1 MYSTKIQVNNTVYV
15 DRATNSVGINTAL
28 PLYNLDVLG
37 SMNITSSITI
47 GGSLYC
53 SCNLTVNGSPVVT
66 SGGSGGSGIN
76 LGTTVGVGCNTPSYP
91 LDVNGS
97 ANFGGDVYVGS
108 SPSNNVI
115 RFWGTYLDS
124 LGNSRNTVIGERIW
138 AYGTGG
144 DYGNGSELIL
154 FKGEDTS
161 AQAPGG
167 PDRVRIL
174 STGGFKIDIATNGQN
189 WLIGGEPPTTT
200 VEAMTIKNN
209 GYVGI
214 NCNSPRYQLD
224 VNGNLRQT
232 GDMTH
237 FFDQPYGTTAKD
249 SIAIITNGFVGSA
262 TFWLYSSNSGG
273 TNTLLSNTLYLY
285 HYGGTPNVKQIFRIH
300 EYDTNN
306 TLYYTGN
313 ISATDI
319 FAFSDQRLKENII
332 TIDNPMEKIMQMRG
346 VYYNKKD
353 DASKTRNVGVIAQEI
368 EAIFPEVIH
377 TSIESEQYKT
387 VAYGNMTALLVEGMK
402 AQQSTIHS
410 LQTTLS
416 TLMST

>member
-1 MYSTKIQVNNTVYV
+1 MYSTKIQVNNTLYV

-47 GGSLYC
+47 GGSLFC

-76 LGTTVGVGCNTPSYP
+76 LGTTVGVGCNTARYP

-97 ANFGGDVYVGS
+97 ANFGGDVYLGS
-108 SPSNNVI
+108 NSSNNVI
-115 RFWGTYLDS
+115 RFRGTAADGDTTYDH
-124 LGNSRNTVIGERIW
+124 TVIGERIW

-144 DYGNGSELIL
+144 DFGNGSELLL
-154 FKGEDTS
+154 FKGNDNTF
-161 AQAPGG
+161 PTG

-189 WLIGGEPPTTT
+189 WALGGSPPTTT
-200 VEAMTIKNN
+200 VEAMTINNN

-214 NCNSPRYQLD
+214 NCNSPRYNLD
-224 VNGNLRQT
+224 VNGDIYIRQQT
-232 GDMTH
+232 YLMSE
-237 FFDQPYGTTAKD
+237 TTLAKR
-249 SIAIITNGFVGSA
+249 ILVI
-262 TFWLYSSNSGG
+262 SGG
-273 TNTLLSNTLYLY
+273 QTYNFSFILQDYDWEGPNTNSSNTLQLWKFPVNAPQ
-285 HYGGTPNVKQIFRIH
+285 GRIFRIH
-300 EYDTNN
+300 EFDTMN
-306 TLYYTGN
+306 TLYYNGN
-313 ISATDI
+313 ISAIDV

-332 TIDNPMEKIMQMRG
+332 TIDKPMEKIMQMRG

-353 DASKTRNVGVIAQEI
+353 DASKTRNVGVIAQEV
-368 EAIFPEVIH
+368 ESIFPEVIH
-377 TSIESEQYKT
+377 TSIESEKYKT

-410 LQTTLS
+410 LQITLS

>member
-1 MYSTKIQVNNTVYV
+1 
-15 DRATNSVGINTAL
+15 
-28 PLYNLDVLG
+28 
-37 SMNITSSITI
+37 MNITSSITI

-76 LGTTVGVGCNTPSYP
+76 LGTTVGVGCNTPRYP

-97 ANFGGDVYVGS
+97 ANFGGDVYLGS

-115 RFWGTYLDS
+115 RFRGTAADGYTIYDH
-124 LGNSRNTVIGERIW
+124 TVIGERIW

-144 DYGNGSELIL
+144 DYGNGSELLL
-154 FKGEDTS
+154 FKGNDNTF
-161 AQAPGG
+161 PTG

-174 STGGFKIDIATNGQN
+174 STGGFKVDIATNVQN

-200 VEAMTIKNN
+200 IEAMTIKNN

-214 NCNSPRYQLD
+214 NCNSPSYQLD
-224 VNGNLRQT
+224 INGNIRVTEQT
-232 GDMTH
+232 MFMSENT
-237 FFDQPYGTTAKD
+237 QVKR
-249 SIAIITNGFVGSA
+249 GFEVKSDTYDF
-262 TFWLYSSNSGG
+262 TFWLSASNDGV
-273 TNTLLSNTLYLY
+273 LASNTLEFYKY
-285 HYGGTPNVKQIFRIH
+285 PAAQNIFRIY
-300 EYDTNN
+300 ENDTNN
-306 TLYYTGN
+306 TLYYNGN
-313 ISATDI
+313 ISANDI

-332 TIDNPMEKIMQMRG
+332 TIDKPMEKIMQMRG

-368 EAIFPEVIH
+368 EAIFPEVIN
-377 TSIESEQYKT
+377 TSIESEHYKT
-387 VAYGNMTALLVEGMK
+387 VAYGNMTSLLVEGMK

-410 LQTTLS
+410 LQTTLFA
-416 TLMST
+416 LMST

>member
-1 MYSTKIQVNNTVYV
+1 MNFTKIQVNNTVFV
-15 DRATNSVGINTAL
+15 DRPTNSVGINTAI

-37 SMNITSSITI
+37 TMNITSSITI

-76 LGTTVGVGCNTPSYP
+76 LGTTVGVGCNTARYP

-97 ANFGGDVYVGS
+97 ANFGGDVYLGS

-115 RFWGTYLDS
+115 RFFGTVNDGLGTYDH
-124 LGNSRNTVIGERIW
+124 TVIGERIW

-144 DYGNGSELIL
+144 DFGNGSELIL
-154 FKGEDTS
+154 FKGNDNTF
-161 AQAPGG
+161 PTG

-174 STGGFKIDIATNGQN
+174 STGGFKVDIATNGQN
-189 WLIGGEPPTTT
+189 WPLGGSPPTTT
-200 VEAMTIKNN
+200 IEAMTINN
-209 GYVGI
+209 SGYVGI

-224 VNGNLRQT
+224 INGNLRQT
-232 GDMTH
+232 ETGGVLTFLMNEFSQVKRGLEVKSFT
-237 FFDQPYGTTAKD
+237 
-249 SIAIITNGFVGSA
+249 GSYA
-262 TFWLYSSNSGG
+262 FTFWLGAATGG
-273 TNTLLSNTLYLY
+273 GVASNTLELWKY
-285 HYGGTPNVKQIFRIH
+285 PAASNIFRIH
-300 EYDTNN
+300 EFDTNN
-306 TLYYTGN
+306 TLYYNGN
-313 ISATDI
+313 ISANDI

-332 TIDNPMEKIMQMRG
+332 TIDNPIEKIMQMRG

-377 TSIESEQYKT
+377 TSIESEHYKT

>member
-1 MYSTKIQVNNTVYV
+1 MYSTKIQVNNTVFV
-15 DRATNSVGINTAL
+15 DRPTNSVGINTAV

-37 SMNITSSITI
+37 TMNITSSITI
-47 GGSLYC
+47 GGSLFC

-76 LGTTVGVGCNTPSYP
+76 LGTTVGVGCNTARYP

-97 ANFGGDVYVGS
+97 ANFGGDVYLGS

-115 RFWGTYLDS
+115 RFRGTAADGDS
-124 LGNSRNTVIGERIW
+124 TYDHTVIGERIW

-144 DYGNGSELIL
+144 DFGNGSELIL
-154 FKGEDTS
+154 FKGNDNTF
-161 AQAPGG
+161 PTG

-189 WLIGGEPPTTT
+189 WALGGSPPTTT
-200 VEAMTIKNN
+200 VEAMTINNN

-232 GDMTH
+232 GDLTFLMSETTLAKNKLIVQAFTAPYNFT
-237 FFDQPYGTTAKD
+237 FFLYD
-249 SIAIITNGFVGSA
+249 SDFNGPM
-262 TFWLYSSNSGG
+262 SSNALHLFKYTPTSG
-273 TNTLLSNTLYLY
+273 TR
-285 HYGGTPNVKQIFRIH
+285 IFRIY

-306 TLYYTGN
+306 TLYYDGN
-313 ISATDI
+313 ISANDI

-332 TIDNPMEKIMQMRG
+332 TIDNPIEKIMQMRG

-353 DASKTRNVGVIAQEI
+353 DVSKTRNVGVIAQEI
-368 EAIFPEVIH
+368 ESIFPEVIH

>member
-1 MYSTKIQVNNTVYV
+1 MYSTKIQVNNTLYV

-47 GGSLYC
+47 GGSLFC

-76 LGTTVGVGCNTPSYP
+76 LGTTVGVGCNTPRYP

-108 SPSNNVI
+108 NSSNNVI
-115 RFWGTYLDS
+115 RFCGTYGDGS
-124 LGNSRNTVIGERIW
+124 YTTINYDHTVIGERI
-138 AYGTGG
+138 YVSGTEK
-144 DYGNGSELIL
+144 SELLL
-154 FKGEDTS
+154 FKGNDIPSIVE
-161 AQAPGG
+161 G

-174 STGGFKIDIATNGQN
+174 STGGFKVDISTWQQGWNMGGSPPATT
-189 WLIGGEPPTTT
+189 I
-200 VEAMTIKNN
+200 EAMTINNN

-224 VNGNLRQT
+224 VNGILKQT
-232 GDMTH
+232 GDTMTFLEEH
-237 FFDQPYGTTAKD
+237 TQVKE

-262 TFWLYSSNSGG
+262 TFWLYGSNTGG
-273 TNTLLSNTLYLY
+273 TNPLLSNTLYLY

-313 ISATDI
+313 ISAHDI

-332 TIDNPMEKIMQMRG
+332 TIDKPMEKIMQMRG
-346 VYYNKKD
+346 VYFNKKD
-353 DASKTRNVGVIAQEI
+353 DASKTRNVGVIAQEV
-368 EAIFPEVIH
+368 ESIFPEVIH
-377 TSIESEQYKT
+377 TSIESEHYKT

>member
-1 MYSTKIQVNNTVYV
+1 MYI

-76 LGTTVGVGCNTPSYP
+76 LGTTVGVGCNTPRYP
-91 LDVNGS
+91 LDVNGN
-97 ANFGGDVYVGS
+97 ANFGGDVYLGS
-108 SPSNNVI
+108 SPSNNII
-115 RFWGTYLDS
+115 RFCGTYGDGFYS
-124 LGNSRNTVIGERIW
+124 TGEYNHTVIGERI
-138 AYGTGG
+138 YVSGTEK
-144 DYGNGSELIL
+144 SELLL
-154 FKGEDTS
+154 FKGDNNSTT
-161 AQAPGG
+161 AYG

-174 STGGFKIDIATNGQN
+174 STGGFKVDISTWQQAWN
-189 WLIGGEPPTTT
+189 IGGEPPATV
-200 VEAMTIKNN
+200 VEAMTINN
-209 GYVGI
+209 SGYVGI
-214 NCNSPRYQLD
+214 NCNSPRYNLD
-224 VNGNLRQT
+224 INGNIRIMPGVTRFMNEYTQVKRIF
-232 GDMTH
+232 H
-237 FFDQPYGTTAKD
+237 VYCESYNF
-249 SIAIITNGFVGSA
+249 
-262 TFWLYSSNSGG
+262 TFWLFGYDADGS
-273 TNTLLSNTLYLY
+273 LLSNTLYFY
-285 HYGGTPNVKQIFRIH
+285 KYPVNAPPGKIFNIY
-300 EYDTNN
+300 ENDTNN
-306 TLYYTGN
+306 TLYYNGN
-313 ISATDI
+313 ISANDI

-332 TIDNPMEKIMQMRG
+332 TIDKPMEKIMQMRG

-353 DASKTRNVGVIAQEI
+353 DASKTRNVGVIAQEV
-368 EAIFPEVIH
+368 ESIFPEVIH
-377 TSIESEQYKT
+377 TSIESEHYKT

>member
-1 MYSTKIQVNNTVYV
+1 MYSTKIQVNNTVFV
-15 DRATNSVGINTAL
+15 DRPTNSVGINTAV
-28 PLYNLDVLG
+28 PQYNLDVLG
-37 SMNITSSITI
+37 NMNITSSITI

-76 LGTTVGVGCNTPSYP
+76 LGTTVGVGCNTPRYP

-97 ANFGGDVYVGS
+97 ANFGGDVYLGS

-115 RFWGTYLDS
+115 RFFGTQLDAPG
-124 LGNSRNTVIGERIW
+124 LYKNTVIGERIW

-144 DYGNGSELIL
+144 DYGNGSELLL

-161 AQAPGG
+161 AQAPAG

-174 STGGFKIDIATNGQN
+174 STGGFKVDIATNGQN
-189 WLIGGEPPTTT
+189 WLIGGEPPTTA
-200 VEAMTIKNN
+200 VEAMTINNN

-214 NCNSPRYQLD
+214 NCNSPRYNLD
-224 VNGNLRQT
+224 INGNIRITEQT
-232 GDMTH
+232 RFMSE
-237 FFDQPYGTTAKD
+237 TTLAKRALEIKSD
-249 SIAIITNGFVGSA
+249 TYDF
-262 TFWLYSSNSGG
+262 TFWLSPVTASGVA
-273 TNTLLSNTLYLY
+273 SNTLELWKYPA
-285 HYGGTPNVKQIFRIH
+285 TQNIFRIY
-300 EYDTNN
+300 EYDTMN
-306 TLYYTGN
+306 TLYYNGN
-313 ISATDI
+313 ISANDI
-319 FAFSDQRLKENII
+319 FAFSDERLKENII

-353 DASKTRNVGVIAQEI
+353 DPSKTRNVGVIAQEI
-368 EAIFPEVIH
+368 EAILPEVIH
-377 TSIESEQYKT
+377 TTIESEHYKT

-410 LQTTLS
+410 LQITLS

>member
-1 MYSTKIQVNNTVYV
+1 MNFTKIQVNNTVFV
-15 DRATNSVGINTAL
+15 DRPTNSVGINTAI

-37 SMNITSSITI
+37 TMNITSSITI

-76 LGTTVGVGCNTPSYP
+76 LGTTVGVGCNTARYP

-97 ANFGGDVYVGS
+97 ANLGGDVYLGS
-108 SPSNNVI
+108 NSSNNVI
-115 RFWGTYLDS
+115 RFFGTTADGDGLY
-124 LGNSRNTVIGERIW
+124 NHAVIGERIW

-144 DYGNGSELIL
+144 AYGNGSELIL
-154 FKGEDTS
+154 FKGNDNAS
-161 AQAPGG
+161 IAAG

-174 STGGFKIDIATNGQN
+174 STGGFKVDIATNGQN
-189 WLIGGEPPTTT
+189 WAIGGEPPTTAL
-200 VEAMTIKNN
+200 EAMTINN
-209 GYVGI
+209 SGYVGI

-232 GDMTH
+232 GDLTFLMNEYTQVKRGL
-237 FFDQPYGTTAKD
+237 FIQAFSAPY
-249 SIAIITNGFVGSA
+249 NF
-262 TFWLYSSNSGG
+262 TFWLFGSNGNG
-273 TNTLLSNTLYLY
+273 PLLSNTLYLY
-285 HYGGTPNVKQIFRIH
+285 KYPSIGYGTQIFNIY

-306 TLYYTGN
+306 TLYYNGN
-313 ISATDI
+313 ISAIDI
-319 FAFSDQRLKENII
+319 FAFSDERLKENII
-332 TIDNPMEKIMQMRG
+332 TIDKPMEKIMQMRG
-346 VYYNKKD
+346 VYFNKKD

-368 EAIFPEVIH
+368 EDILPEVIH
-377 TSIESEQYKT
+377 TSIESEHYKT

>member
-1 MYSTKIQVNNTVYV
+1 MYSTKIQVNNTLYV

-47 GGSLYC
+47 GGSLFC

-76 LGTTVGVGCNTPSYP
+76 LGTTVGVGCNTPRYP
-91 LDVNGS
+91 LDVNGN
-97 ANFGGDVYVGS
+97 ANFGGDVYLGS
-108 SPSNNVI
+108 SPSNNII
-115 RFWGTYLDS
+115 RFFGTAADGDGSY
-124 LGNSRNTVIGERIW
+124 NHTVIGERI
-138 AYGTGG
+138 YDSGTEK
-144 DYGNGSELIL
+144 SELLL
-154 FKGEDTS
+154 FKGNDNS
-161 AQAPGG
+161 SVAAG

-174 STGGFKIDIATNGQN
+174 STGGFKVDIATWQWAWPLNA
-189 WLIGGEPPTTT
+189 EPPATT
-200 VEAMTIKNN
+200 VEAMTINNN

-224 VNGNLRQT
+224 VNGNIRVTEQT
-232 GDMTH
+232 RFMHENTRAKRGLFIEGDTYN
-237 FFDQPYGTTAKD
+237 F
-249 SIAIITNGFVGSA
+249 
-262 TFWLYSSNSGG
+262 TFWLFGSNGNGSM
-273 TNTLLSNTLYLY
+273 LSNALYLY
-285 HYGGTPNVKQIFRIH
+285 KYPQSGWGTELIAIY

-306 TLYYTGN
+306 TLYYNGY
-313 ISATDI
+313 ISAHDI

-332 TIDNPMEKIMQMRG
+332 TIDKPMEKIMQMRG

-368 EAIFPEVIH
+368 ESIFPEVIH

-410 LQTTLS
+410 LQITLS

>member
-1 MYSTKIQVNNTVYV
+1 MYSTKIQVNNTLYV

-47 GGSLYC
+47 GGSLFC

-76 LGTTVGVGCNTPSYP
+76 LGTTVGVGCNTPRYP

-97 ANFGGDVYVGS
+97 ANFGGDVYLGS

-115 RFWGTYLDS
+115 RFCGTQGDAPGSYF
-124 LGNSRNTVIGERIW
+124 NSVIGERIW

-154 FKGEDTS
+154 FKGDDKPS
-161 AQAPGG
+161 FSFG

-174 STGGFKIDIATNGQN
+174 STGGFKVDIATNGQN
-189 WLIGGEPPTTT
+189 WSLGGSPPTTV
-200 VEAMTIKNN
+200 VEAMTINNN

-224 VNGNLRQT
+224 VNGNIRVTEQT
-232 GDMTH
+232 RFMQEYTQAKRGLFIEGDTYN
-237 FFDQPYGTTAKD
+237 F
-249 SIAIITNGFVGSA
+249 
-262 TFWLYSSNSGG
+262 TFWLFGSNGNGS
-273 TNTLLSNTLYLY
+273 LLSNALYLY
-285 HYGGTPNVKQIFRIH
+285 KYPQSGWGTELFVIY
-300 EYDTNN
+300 EYDTMN
-306 TLYYTGN
+306 TLYYNGY
-313 ISATDI
+313 ISANDI

-332 TIDNPMEKIMQMRG
+332 TIDKPMEKIMQMRG

-353 DASKTRNVGVIAQEI
+353 DASKTRNVGVIAQEV

-410 LQTTLS
+410 LQITLS

>member
-1 MYSTKIQVNNTVYV
+1 
-15 DRATNSVGINTAL
+15 
-28 PLYNLDVLG
+28 
-37 SMNITSSITI
+37 
-47 GGSLYC
+47 
-53 SCNLTVNGSPVVT
+53 
-66 SGGSGGSGIN
+66 
-76 LGTTVGVGCNTPSYP
+76 
-91 LDVNGS
+91 VNGS
-97 ANFGGDVYVGS
+97 ANFGGDVYLGS

-115 RFWGTYLDS
+115 RFCGTAADGDTTYDH
-124 LGNSRNTVIGERIW
+124 TVIGERIW

-144 DYGNGSELIL
+144 DFGNGSELIL
-154 FKGEDTS
+154 FKGNDNTF
-161 AQAPGG
+161 PTG

-189 WLIGGEPPTTT
+189 WALGGSPPTTA
-200 VEAMTIKNN
+200 VEAMTINNN

-214 NCNSPRYQLD
+214 NCNSPITHLN
-224 VNGNLRQT
+224 VNGDIRVREITRFMSETTLAKRTVIIEGDTYNFTFFLYDYDFNGPLSSNALHLFKYPQT
-232 GDMTH
+232 GN
-237 FFDQPYGTTAKD
+237 GTR
-249 SIAIITNGFVGSA
+249 
-262 TFWLYSSNSGG
+262 
-273 TNTLLSNTLYLY
+273 
-285 HYGGTPNVKQIFRIH
+285 IFRIY

-306 TLYYTGN
+306 TLYYDGN
-313 ISATDI
+313 ISANDI

-332 TIDNPMEKIMQMRG
+332 TIDNPIEKIMQMRG

-377 TSIESEQYKT
+377 TSIESEHYKT

-402 AQQSTIHS
+402 AQQSTIQS

>member
-1 MYSTKIQVNNTVYV
+1 MYSTKIQVNNTLYV
-15 DRATNSVGINTAL
+15 DRPTNSVGINTAI

-37 SMNITSSITI
+37 TMNITSSITI

-76 LGTTVGVGCNTPSYP
+76 LGSTVGVGCNTPRYP

-97 ANFGGDVYVGS
+97 ANFGGDVYLGS

-115 RFWGTYLDS
+115 RFRGTVNDGLGTYDD
-124 LGNSRNTVIGERIW
+124 TVIGERIW

-154 FKGEDTS
+154 FKGNDNTF
-161 AQAPGG
+161 PTG

-174 STGGFKIDIATNGQN
+174 STGGFKVDIARNGQN
-189 WLIGGEPPTTT
+189 WAIGGEPPTTA

-214 NCNSPRYQLD
+214 NCNTPSYQLD
-224 VNGNLRQT
+224 VNGNLSQT
-232 GDMTH
+232 GDLAYFMNNI
-237 FFDQPYGTTAKD
+237 P
-249 SIAIITNGFVGSA
+249 TNVKRGLEISSFIRSYQF
-262 TFWLYSSNSGG
+262 TFWLSPVTDGG
-273 TNTLLSNTLYLY
+273 VSSNTLELWKYPASQ
-285 HYGGTPNVKQIFRIH
+285 HIFRIY
-300 EYDTNN
+300 EYDTMN
-306 TLYYTGN
+306 TLYYNGN
-313 ISATDI
+313 ISANDI
-319 FAFSDQRLKENII
+319 FAFSDERLKENII

-368 EAIFPEVIH
+368 EAILPEVIH
-377 TSIESEQYKT
+377 TSIESEHYKT

>member
-1 MYSTKIQVNNTVYV
+1 MYSTKIQVNNTLYV

-47 GGSLYC
+47 GGSLFC

-76 LGTTVGVGCNTPSYP
+76 LGTTVGVGCNTPRYP

-97 ANFGGDVYVGS
+97 ANFGGDVYLGS

-115 RFWGTYLDS
+115 RFRGTAADGDGS
-124 LGNSRNTVIGERIW
+124 NNHTVIGERIW

-144 DYGNGSELIL
+144 DYGNGSELLL
-154 FKGEDTS
+154 FKGNDNS
-161 AQAPGG
+161 SVAAG

-174 STGGFKIDIATNGQN
+174 STGGFKVDIATNGQN
-189 WLIGGEPPTTT
+189 WALGGSPPATTI
-200 VEAMTIKNN
+200 EAMTINNN

-214 NCNSPRYQLD
+214 NCNSPITHLN
-224 VNGNLRQT
+224 VNGDIRVTEQT
-232 GDMTH
+232 RFMSETTLAKRTVIIEGDTYN
-237 FFDQPYGTTAKD
+237 F
-249 SIAIITNGFVGSA
+249 
-262 TFWLYSSNSGG
+262 TFWLFDYDFNGPMSSNSLQLWKYPQSGYG
-273 TNTLLSNTLYLY
+273 TR
-285 HYGGTPNVKQIFRIH
+285 IFRIY
-300 EYDTNN
+300 ENDTNN
-306 TLYYTGN
+306 TLNYDGN
-313 ISATDI
+313 ISAQNVI
-319 FAFSDQRLKENII
+319 AFSDQRLKENII
-332 TIDNPMEKIMQMRG
+332 TIDKPMEKIMQMRG
-346 VYYNKKD
+346 VYFNKKD
-353 DASKTRNVGVIAQEI
+353 DASKTRNVGVIAQEV
-368 EAIFPEVIH
+368 ESIFPEVIH
-377 TSIESEQYKT
+377 TSIEPEQYKT
-387 VAYGNMTALLVEGMK
+387 VAYGNMTALLIEGMK

>member
-47 GGSLYC
+47 GGSLFC

-76 LGTTVGVGCNTPSYP
+76 LGTTVGVGCNTPRYP

-97 ANFGGDVYVGS
+97 ANFGGDVYLGS

-115 RFWGTYLDS
+115 RFCGTYADGFYS
-124 LGNSRNTVIGERIW
+124 TGEYNHTVIGERI
-138 AYGTGG
+138 YVTGTEK
-144 DYGNGSELIL
+144 SELLL
-154 FKGEDTS
+154 FKGDNNST
-161 AQAPGG
+161 AADG

-174 STGGFKIDIATNGQN
+174 STGGFKVDISTWQQGWNMGGSPPATT
-189 WLIGGEPPTTT
+189 I
-200 VEAMTIKNN
+200 EAMTINNN

-214 NCNSPRYQLD
+214 NCNSPSYQLD
-224 VNGNLRQT
+224 VKGDIYIRQQTYLMSENTRAKRILVISGGQTYNFSFILQDYDWNG
-232 GDMTH
+232 
-237 FFDQPYGTTAKD
+237 P
-249 SIAIITNGFVGSA
+249 I
-262 TFWLYSSNSGG
+262 SSNA
-273 TNTLLSNTLYLY
+273 LYLFKY
-285 HYGGTPNVKQIFRIH
+285 PVNAPPGQLFAIYEF
-300 EYDTNN
+300 DTTN
-306 TLYYTGN
+306 TLYYNGY
-313 ISATDI
+313 ISANDI
-319 FAFSDQRLKENII
+319 FAFSDQRLKENIM
-332 TIDNPMEKIMQMRG
+332 TIDKPMEKIMQMRG

-353 DASKTRNVGVIAQEI
+353 DASKTRNVGLIAQEV
-368 EAIFPEVIH
+368 EEIFPEVIH

-410 LQTTLS
+410 LQITLS

>member
-1 MYSTKIQVNNTVYV
+1 MYSTKIQVNNTVFV
-15 DRATNSVGINTAL
+15 DRPTNSVGINTAV

-37 SMNITSSITI
+37 TMNITSSITI
-47 GGSLYC
+47 GGSLFC

-76 LGTTVGVGCNTPSYP
+76 LGTTVGVGCNTARYP

-97 ANFGGDVYVGS
+97 ANFGGDVYLGS

-115 RFWGTYLDS
+115 RFCGTAADGDTTYDH
-124 LGNSRNTVIGERIW
+124 TVIGERIW

-144 DYGNGSELIL
+144 DFGNGSELIL
-154 FKGEDTS
+154 FKGNDNTF
-161 AQAPGG
+161 PTG

-189 WLIGGEPPTTT
+189 WALGGSPPTTA
-200 VEAMTIKNN
+200 VEAMTINNN

-214 NCNSPRYQLD
+214 NCNSPITHLN
-224 VNGNLRQT
+224 VNGDIRVREITRFMSETTLAKRTVIIEGDTYNFTFFLYDYDFNGPLSSNALHLFKYPQT
-232 GDMTH
+232 GN
-237 FFDQPYGTTAKD
+237 GTR
-249 SIAIITNGFVGSA
+249 
-262 TFWLYSSNSGG
+262 
-273 TNTLLSNTLYLY
+273 
-285 HYGGTPNVKQIFRIH
+285 IFRIY

-306 TLYYTGN
+306 TLYYDGN
-313 ISATDI
+313 ISANDI

-332 TIDNPMEKIMQMRG
+332 TIDNPIEKIMQMRG

-377 TSIESEQYKT
+377 TSIESEHYKT

>member
-1 MYSTKIQVNNTVYV
+1 MNFTKIQVNNTVFV
-15 DRATNSVGINTAL
+15 DRPTNSVGINTAL

-37 SMNITSSITI
+37 TMNITSSITI

-76 LGTTVGVGCNTPSYP
+76 LGTTVGVGCNTARYP

-97 ANFGGDVYVGS
+97 ANFGGDVYLGS
-108 SPSNNVI
+108 NSSNNVI
-115 RFWGTYLDS
+115 RFRGTAADGDGLYK
-124 LGNSRNTVIGERIW
+124 NTLIGESIW

-144 DYGNGSELIL
+144 DYGNGSELLL
-154 FKGEDTS
+154 FKGEDTN
-161 AQAPGG
+161 AQAPSG

-174 STGGFKIDIATNGQN
+174 STGGFKVDIATNGQN
-189 WLIGGEPPTTT
+189 WAIGGEPPTTT
-200 VEAMTIKNN
+200 IEAMTINN
-209 GYVGI
+209 SGYVGI
-214 NCNSPRYQLD
+214 NCNSPRYNLD
-224 VNGNLRQT
+224 INGNIRITEQT
-232 GDMTH
+232 RFMNEYT
-237 FFDQPYGTTAKD
+237 QAKRILVISGGETYNFSFILQD
-249 SIAIITNGFVGSA
+249 YNWNGP
-262 TFWLYSSNSGG
+262 LSSNA
-273 TNTLLSNTLYLY
+273 LYLFKY
-285 HYGGTPNVKQIFRIH
+285 PVNAPPVQYIGIYEN
-300 EYDTNN
+300 DTMN
-306 TLYYTGN
+306 TLYYNGY
-313 ISATDI
+313 ISANDI

-332 TIDNPMEKIMQMRG
+332 TIDKPMEKIMQMRG

-353 DASKTRNVGVIAQEI
+353 DASKTRNVGVIAQEV
-368 EAIFPEVIH
+368 ESIFPEVIH
-377 TSIESEQYKT
+377 TSIESEHYKT

>member
-1 MYSTKIQVNNTVYV
+1 MYSTKIQVNNTLYV

-47 GGSLYC
+47 GGSLFC

-76 LGTTVGVGCNTPSYP
+76 LGTTVGVGCNTPRYP
-91 LDVNGS
+91 LDVNGN
-97 ANFGGDVYVGS
+97 ANFGGDVYLGS

-115 RFWGTYLDS
+115 RFCGTYGDGS
-124 LGNSRNTVIGERIW
+124 YTTINYDHTVIGERI
-138 AYGTGG
+138 YVSGTEK
-144 DYGNGSELIL
+144 SELLL
-154 FKGEDTS
+154 FKGNDNSSIVE
-161 AQAPGG
+161 G

-174 STGGFKIDIATNGQN
+174 STGGFKVDISTWQQA
-189 WLIGGEPPTTT
+189 WPVGGEPPTTT
-200 VEAMTIKNN
+200 VEAMTINNN

-214 NCNSPRYQLD
+214 NCNSPRYNLD
-224 VNGNLRQT
+224 VNGDIYIRQQT
-232 GDMTH
+232 YLMSE
-237 FFDQPYGTTAKD
+237 TTLAKR
-249 SIAIITNGFVGSA
+249 ILVI
-262 TFWLYSSNSGG
+262 SGG
-273 TNTLLSNTLYLY
+273 QTYNFSFILQDYDWEGPNTNSSNTLQLWKFPVNAPQ
-285 HYGGTPNVKQIFRIH
+285 GRIFRIH
-300 EYDTNN
+300 EFDTMN
-306 TLYYTGN
+306 TLYYNGY
-313 ISATDI
+313 ISANDV

-332 TIDNPMEKIMQMRG
+332 TIDKPMEKIMQMRG

-353 DASKTRNVGVIAQEI
+353 DASKTRNVGVIAQEV
-368 EAIFPEVIH
+368 EEIFPEVIH
-377 TSIESEQYKT
+377 TSIESEHYKT

-410 LQTTLS
+410 LQITLS

>member
-1 MYSTKIQVNNTVYV
+1 MNFTKIQVNNTVFV
-15 DRATNSVGINTAL
+15 DRPTNSVGINTAI

-37 SMNITSSITI
+37 TMNITSSITI

-76 LGTTVGVGCNTPSYP
+76 LGTTVGVGCNTARYP

-97 ANFGGDVYVGS
+97 ANFGGDVYLGS

-115 RFWGTYLDS
+115 RFRGTQGDAPASYF
-124 LGNSRNTVIGERIW
+124 NTVIGERIW

-154 FKGEDTS
+154 FKGDDKPS
-161 AQAPGG
+161 FAFG

-174 STGGFKIDIATNGQN
+174 STGGFKADISTNGQN
-189 WLIGGEPPTTT
+189 WLIGGEPPTTA
-200 VEAMTIKNN
+200 VEAMTINNN

-214 NCNSPRYQLD
+214 NCNSPRYNLD
-224 VNGNLRQT
+224 INGNIRITEITMFMNEYTQ
-232 GDMTH
+232 
-237 FFDQPYGTTAKD
+237 AKRALKIKSD
-249 SIAIITNGFVGSA
+249 TYDF
-262 TFWLYSSNSGG
+262 TFWLSPVTASGVA
-273 TNTLLSNTLYLY
+273 SNTLELWKYPA
-285 HYGGTPNVKQIFRIH
+285 TQNIFRIY
-300 EYDTNN
+300 ENDTMN
-306 TLYYTGN
+306 TLYYNGN
-313 ISATDI
+313 ISANDI

-368 EAIFPEVIH
+368 ESILPEVIH
-377 TSIESEQYKT
+377 TTIESEHYKT

-416 TLMST
+416 TLMYT

>member
-1 MYSTKIQVNNTVYV
+1 MNFTKIQVNNTVFV
-15 DRATNSVGINTAL
+15 DRPTNSVGINTAL

-37 SMNITSSITI
+37 TMNITSSITI

-76 LGTTVGVGCNTPSYP
+76 LGTTVGVGCNTPRYP

-115 RFWGTYLDS
+115 RFRGTAADGDGLYK
-124 LGNSRNTVIGERIW
+124 NTVIGERIW

-144 DYGNGSELIL
+144 DYGNGSELLL
-154 FKGEDTS
+154 FKGEDTN
-161 AQAPGG
+161 AQAPSG

-174 STGGFKIDIATNGQN
+174 STGGFKVDIATNGQN
-189 WLIGGEPPTTT
+189 WLIGGEPPTTA

-224 VNGNLRQT
+224 VNGNIRVTEQT
-232 GDMTH
+232 RFMSEYT
-237 FFDQPYGTTAKD
+237 QAKRALEIKSD
-249 SIAIITNGFVGSA
+249 TYDF
-262 TFWLYSSNSGG
+262 TFWLSPVTDGG
-273 TNTLLSNTLYLY
+273 VSSNTLELWKY
-285 HYGGTPNVKQIFRIH
+285 PAAQRIFRIY
-300 EYDTNN
+300 EYDTMN
-306 TLYYTGN
+306 TLYYSGY
-313 ISATDI
+313 ISANDI

-332 TIDNPMEKIMQMRG
+332 TIDNPIEKIMQMRG

-377 TSIESEQYKT
+377 TSIESEHYKT

>member
-1 MYSTKIQVNNTVYV
+1 MYSTKIQVNNTVFV

-37 SMNITSSITI
+37 NMNITSSITI

-53 SCNLTVNGSPVVT
+53 SCNLTLNGSPVVT

-76 LGTTVGVGCNTPSYP
+76 LGTTVGVGCNTPRYP

-97 ANFGGDVYVGS
+97 ANFGGDVYLGS

-115 RFWGTYLDS
+115 RFRGTAADGDTIYDH
-124 LGNSRNTVIGERIW
+124 TVIGERIW

-144 DYGNGSELIL
+144 DFGNGSELLL
-154 FKGEDTS
+154 FKGNDNTF
-161 AQAPGG
+161 PTG

-174 STGGFKIDIATNGQN
+174 STGGFKVDIATNVQN
-189 WLIGGEPPTTT
+189 WPLGGSPPTTA
-200 VEAMTIKNN
+200 VEAMTINNN
-209 GYVGI
+209 GFVGI
-214 NCNSPRYQLD
+214 NCNSPRYNLD
-224 VNGNLRQT
+224 INGNIRVTEQT
-232 GDMTH
+232 RFMSENT
-237 FFDQPYGTTAKD
+237 QVKR
-249 SIAIITNGFVGSA
+249 GFEVKSDTYDF
-262 TFWLYSSNSGG
+262 TFWLSASNDGVLS
-273 TNTLLSNTLYLY
+273 SNTLEFYKY
-285 HYGGTPNVKQIFRIH
+285 PAAQNIFRIY
-300 EYDTNN
+300 ENDTNN
-306 TLYYTGN
+306 TLYYNGN
-313 ISATDI
+313 ISANDI

-332 TIDNPMEKIMQMRG
+332 TIDKPMEKIMQMRG

-368 EAIFPEVIH
+368 EAIFPEVIN
-377 TSIESEQYKT
+377 TSIESEHYKT
-387 VAYGNMTALLVEGMK
+387 VAYGNITALLVEGMK

>member
-1 MYSTKIQVNNTVYV
+1 MNFTKIQVNNTVFV
-15 DRATNSVGINTAL
+15 DRPTNSVGINTAL

-37 SMNITSSITI
+37 NMNITSSITI

-76 LGTTVGVGCNTPSYP
+76 LGTTVGVGCNTPRYP

-97 ANFGGDVYVGS
+97 ANFGGDVYLGS

-115 RFWGTYLDS
+115 RFFGTQLDAPG
-124 LGNSRNTVIGERIW
+124 LYKNTVIGERIW

-144 DYGNGSELIL
+144 DYGNGSELLL

-161 AQAPGG
+161 AQAPAG

-174 STGGFKIDIATNGQN
+174 STGGFKVDIATNGQN
-189 WLIGGEPPTTT
+189 WLIGGEPPTTA
-200 VEAMTIKNN
+200 VEAMTINNN

-214 NCNSPRYQLD
+214 NCNSPRYNLD
-224 VNGNLRQT
+224 INGNIRITEQT
-232 GDMTH
+232 RFMSE
-237 FFDQPYGTTAKD
+237 TTLAKRALEIKSD
-249 SIAIITNGFVGSA
+249 TYDF
-262 TFWLYSSNSGG
+262 TFWLSPVTASGVA
-273 TNTLLSNTLYLY
+273 SNTLELWKYPA
-285 HYGGTPNVKQIFRIH
+285 TQNIFRIY
-300 EYDTNN
+300 EYDTMN
-306 TLYYTGN
+306 TLYYNGN
-313 ISATDI
+313 ISANDI
-319 FAFSDQRLKENII
+319 FAFSDERLKENII

-346 VYYNKKD
+346 VYFNKKD
-353 DASKTRNVGVIAQEI
+353 DPNKTRNVGVIAQEI
-368 EAIFPEVIH
+368 ESILPEVIH
-377 TSIESEQYKT
+377 TTIESEHYKT

-410 LQTTLS
+410 LQITLS

>member
-1 MYSTKIQVNNTVYV
+1 MYSTKIQVNNTLYV
-15 DRATNSVGINTAL
+15 DRATNSVGINTAV

-37 SMNITSSITI
+37 TMNITSSITI

-76 LGTTVGVGCNTPSYP
+76 LGTTVGVGCNTPRYP

-97 ANFGGDVYVGS
+97 ANFGGDVYLGS
-108 SPSNNVI
+108 NSSNNVI
-115 RFWGTYLDS
+115 RFRGTQGDAPASYF
-124 LGNSRNTVIGERIW
+124 NTVIGERIW

-154 FKGEDTS
+154 FKGNDNTPPS
-161 AQAPGG
+161 G

-174 STGGFKIDIATNGQN
+174 STGEFKVDIATNGQN
-189 WLIGGEPPTTT
+189 WALGGSPPTTA
-200 VEAMTIKNN
+200 VEAMTINNN

-214 NCNSPRYQLD
+214 NCNSPRYNLD
-224 VNGNLRQT
+224 VNGNIRITEQT
-232 GDMTH
+232 RFMNEYTQVKRALEIKSDTYD
-237 FFDQPYGTTAKD
+237 F
-249 SIAIITNGFVGSA
+249 
-262 TFWLYSSNSGG
+262 TFWLSPVTASGVS
-273 TNTLLSNTLYLY
+273 SNTLALFKY
-285 HYGGTPNVKQIFRIH
+285 PAAQNIFRIY
-300 EYDTNN
+300 ENDTMN
-306 TLYYTGN
+306 TLYYYGN
-313 ISATDI
+313 ISANDI

-346 VYYNKKD
+346 VYFNKKD
-353 DASKTRNVGVIAQEI
+353 DPSKTRNVGVIAQEI
-368 EAIFPEVIH
+368 EDILPEVIH
-377 TSIESEQYKT
+377 TSIETEHYKT
-387 VAYGNMTALLVEGMK
+387 VAYGNITALLVEGMK

>member
-1 MYSTKIQVNNTVYV
+1 MNFTKIQVNNTVFV
-15 DRATNSVGINTAL
+15 DRPTNSVGINTAL

-37 SMNITSSITI
+37 TMNITSSITI

-76 LGTTVGVGCNTPSYP
+76 LGTTVGVGCNTARYP

-97 ANFGGDVYVGS
+97 ANFGGDVYLGS

-115 RFWGTYLDS
+115 RFRGTTLD
-124 LGNSRNTVIGERIW
+124 GDGFYDHTVIGERIW

-144 DYGNGSELIL
+144 DYGNGSEFLL
-154 FKGEDTS
+154 FKGNDNS
-161 AQAPGG
+161 SVAAG

-174 STGGFKIDIATNGQN
+174 STGGFKVDIATNGQN

-200 VEAMTIKNN
+200 IEAMTIKNN

-214 NCNSPRYQLD
+214 NCNSPRYNLD
-224 VNGNLRQT
+224 INGNIRITEQT
-232 GDMTH
+232 RFMNEYTQAKRTVIVEG
-237 FFDQPYGTTAKD
+237 GTY
-249 SIAIITNGFVGSA
+249 NF
-262 TFWLYSSNSGG
+262 TFWLFDYNFNGPLSSNA
-273 TNTLLSNTLYLY
+273 LYLFKY
-285 HYGGTPNVKQIFRIH
+285 PQSGYGTQIFGIY
-300 EYDTNN
+300 ENDTMN
-306 TLYYTGN
+306 TLYYNGN
-313 ISATDI
+313 ISANDI
-319 FAFSDQRLKENII
+319 FAFSDERLKENII

-353 DASKTRNVGVIAQEI
+353 DPSKTRNVGVIAQEI
-368 EAIFPEVIH
+368 EAILPEVIH
-377 TSIESEQYKT
+377 TSIESEHYKT